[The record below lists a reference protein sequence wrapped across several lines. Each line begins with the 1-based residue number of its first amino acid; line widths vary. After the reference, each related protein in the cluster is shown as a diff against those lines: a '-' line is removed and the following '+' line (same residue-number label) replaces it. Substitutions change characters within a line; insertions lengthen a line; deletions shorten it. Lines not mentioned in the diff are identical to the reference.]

1 MASKEEEDLFLKES
15 NNQSQRMRGIGPI
28 SFSPIKE
35 IKTKF
40 QFESGGRH
48 KCKTLGL
55 GSWARDHGGFS
66 FLASSLSS
74 KFSDEEQADIRV
86 EQREVWEEWMDQC
99 K

>member
-15 NNQSQRMRGIGPI
+15 NNQSQRMIGIGPI

-55 GSWARDHGGFS
+55 GS
-66 FLASSLSS
+66 
-74 KFSDEEQADIRV
+74 
-86 EQREVWEEWMDQC
+86 
-99 K
+99 